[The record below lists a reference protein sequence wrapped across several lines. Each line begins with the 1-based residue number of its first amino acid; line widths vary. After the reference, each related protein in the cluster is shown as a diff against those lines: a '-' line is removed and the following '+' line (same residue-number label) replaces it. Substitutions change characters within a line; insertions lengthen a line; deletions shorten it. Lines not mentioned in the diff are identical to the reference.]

1 MSTSNSWAV
10 PAEAGNVTAG
20 QQHVP
25 VELLESELAEM
36 VEAGLLQQRQADGPR
51 EPPGDRLGLVVV
63 VNEERPA
70 EAALDEAVG
79 VAVEPRAQRLRRKK
93 AAHVADQDLA
103 LEMGNR
109 ASLGRAEVGGVAD
122 DEDVRAGL
130 GLERPLIAGHKAERV
145 TQPGRPA
152 DVGLP
157 AMRGDDHR
165 QIEAGLTAV
174 ERNEPPAGRVHL

>member
-36 VEAGLLQQRQADGPR
+36 VETGLFQQREAHRPG

-79 VAVEPRAQRLRRKK
+79 VAVEPRAQRLPREE
-93 AAHVADQDLA
+93 AADVADQDLA

-109 ASLGRAEVGGVAD
+109 AGLGRPDVGGVAD

-145 TQPGRPA
+145 PEPGRPA

-157 AMRGDDHR
+157 AVRGDDHR
-165 QIEAGLTAV
+165 QIEAGLEAV
-174 ERNEPPAGRVHL
+174 E